1 MPRGLVPPGYRYLGP
16 FNDLNRGE
24 PTNENDAAAQQ
35 HDIDYGEQGI
45 LSYVTYNQADE
56 DFLQRLEPNDVPTDI
71 ANRIFRTKQRFAPRM
86 PGRYDDRRIANLRG
100 SDRATVQELR
110 DEIAHDRAGERA
122 MQRAREGRRERV
134 QQLREAN
141 ITPGGTVQE
150 RAIEGRG
157 DDPEPPREFNNM
169 TQEEFDRWMSGD
181 TGGPALPN
189 IPDEALVDP
198 TAGMEI
204 DQGGEPE
211 AARVGAASTSG
222 SSSQQSKET
231 PISIYPTLTYG
242 LQETHTT
249 ILPWSGWVSFGW
261 LDKTAPLKLALRM
274 NSIWDPFPNAIT
286 DLASGGTIAA
296 KAWHN
301 RPVGTGSANQTGAVF
316 PKTMPSGTTT
326 TERPQWRDWWAQVYE
341 YYTVLGCEWKVT
353 ITNTETSRNADVV
366 VGIDQ
371 DSYSD
376 VAGATGNITPEAPL
390 AEMIA
395 FKGVSWKKIDAPSA
409 YEDQSK
415 PNTVVIN
422 GRYKPGQIKRNIKN
436 DGDVKTWTATST
448 TLPTLKDTSNLYFF
462 QDALNPK
469 APNNTGS
476 GCGNVQIDL
485 KYIVQFKDLK
495 VQARYPNTVVGTGLG
510 PLISMSG
517 TTAAG
522 TDMVRYTQE

>member
-24 PTNENDAAAQQ
+24 PTNANDAAAQQ

-56 DFLQRLEPNDVPTDI
+56 DFLTRLEPNDVPTDI

-86 PGRYDDRRIANLRG
+86 PGRYNDQRIANLRG
-100 SDRATVQELR
+100 SDRATVNELR
-110 DEIAHDRAGERA
+110 NEIAHDRAGEQA
-122 MQRAREGRRERV
+122 MERARQGRRERV
-134 QQLREAN
+134 QQIREAN
-141 ITPGGTVQE
+141 ITPGGTVHE

-157 DDPEPPREFNNM
+157 NDPLPPLPEEDDVEQLIRE
-169 TQEEFDRWMSGD
+169 TDAILEEGR
-181 TGGPALPN
+181 T
-189 IPDEALVDP
+189 PDISDLVPD
-198 TAGMEI
+198 MEV

-211 AARVGAASTSG
+211 AARMASASSG
-222 SSSQQSKET
+222 SSNSAQSKET
-231 PISIYPTLTYG
+231 PISVYPTLTYG

-249 ILPWSGWVSFGW
+249 ILPWSGWVSFGF
-261 LDKTAPLKLALRM
+261 LDKTTPLKLALRM
-274 NSIWDPFPNAIT
+274 NSIWDIFPNAIT
-286 DLASGGTIAA
+286 DLASGTSIAA

-301 RPVGTGSANQTGAVF
+301 RPVGTTSANITNAEF
-316 PKTMPSGTTT
+316 PKTFAAGTNT
-326 TERPQWRDWWAQVYE
+326 TERPQWRDYWAAIYE

-353 ITNTETSRNADVV
+353 IVNCETSRNADVV

-376 VAGATGNITPEAPL
+376 TATASGNVTPETSL

-415 PNTVVIN
+415 PNTVVIS
-422 GRYKPGQIKRNIKN
+422 GRYKPGDIRRNIKN

-448 TLPTLKDTSNLYFF
+448 TLPTLKDTTNLYFF
-462 QDALNPK
+462 QDALNGR
-469 APNNTGS
+469 APGTTSS

-495 VQARYPNTVVGTGLG
+495 SMARYPNTLAG
-510 PLISMSG
+510 S
-517 TTAAG
+517 TALTQGINKIDTSVTAG
-522 TDMVRYTQE
+522 EGHDNVRYRI